1 LEKSKV
7 DQKAYKQVVEKLDE
21 VMSIA
26 TGMGK
31 TEAEA
36 QAWLLDFV
44 KMHYLPVSRALIP
57 GAAH

>member
-1 LEKSKV
+1 M